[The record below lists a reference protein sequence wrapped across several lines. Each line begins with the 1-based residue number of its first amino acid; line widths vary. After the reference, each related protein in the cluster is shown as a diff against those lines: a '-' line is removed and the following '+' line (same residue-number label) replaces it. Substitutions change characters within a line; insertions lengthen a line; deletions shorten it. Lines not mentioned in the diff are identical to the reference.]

1 MLLKGKVALVTGG
14 GSGIGRGIS
23 IEFAKEGARVV
34 VADLNL
40 EDAKATEAELKRM
53 GALSAS
59 VRVDVS
65 SPEQVEAMVELA
77 VREYGTVDIAA
88 CAAGIDLPAPAF
100 EQSFD
105 VWKKTL
111 AVNLDGVY
119 LVNIAVGRVM
129 RKNGGGKIVNLGS
142 CCSKTG
148 ELSNSAYCASK
159 AGVMLLTDCL
169 SKEWAQYNIRVNAIC
184 PATIDTPMIDHSIKT
199 RAKKAGRDAEEFE
212 RELLSSI
219 PMNRRGKP
227 SEVGRLAVFL
237 ASGESSFMTGQAINI
252 TGGLEVH

>member
-1 MLLKGKVALVTGG
+1 MLLKDKVALVTGG
-14 GSGIGRGIS
+14 GQGIGRGIAV
-23 IEFAKEGARVV
+23 EFAREGARVV

-40 EDAKATEAELKRM
+40 ENARATEEELKRL
-53 GALSAS
+53 GADSIA
-59 VRVDVS
+59 VRFDVS
-65 SPEQVEAMVELA
+65 SPEQVDAMVEAA
-77 VREYGTVDIAA
+77 VNAYGTVDIAA

-119 LVNIAVGRVM
+119 LVNIAVGRIM
-129 RKNGGGKIVNLGS
+129 REKGGGRIVNLGS

-148 ELSNSAYCASK
+148 EASNSAYCASK
-159 AGVMLLTDCL
+159 AGVILLTDCL
-169 SKEWAQYNIRVNAIC
+169 SKEWARYNIRVNAMC
-184 PATIDTPMIDHSIKT
+184 PATIDTPMIDHSIRT
-199 RAKKAGRDAEEFE
+199 RAQKAGRDAAEFE
-212 RELLSSI
+212 RELLEAI

-237 ASGESSFMTGQAINI
+237 ASDESSFMT
-252 TGGLEVH
+252 

>member
-1 MLLKGKVALVTGG
+1 MLLKNKIALVTGG
-14 GSGIGRGIS
+14 GQGIGQGIA
-23 IEFAKEGARVV
+23 IEFAKEGAKVV

-40 EDAKATEAELKRM
+40 KNAQSVTDELRKIGAEAIAVK
-53 GALSAS
+53 
-59 VRVDVS
+59 VDVS
-65 SPEQVEAMVELA
+65 VPDDVDALVD
-77 VREYGTVDIAA
+77 VIVKTYGTVDITV

-111 AVNLDGVY
+111 AINLDGVY
-119 LVNIAVGRVM
+119 LVNIAVGKIM
-129 RKNGGGKIVNLGS
+129 KEHGGGKIVNLGS

-148 ELSNSAYCASK
+148 EKSNSAYCASK

-169 SKEWAQYNIRVNAIC
+169 SKEWAPFNIRVNAMC

-199 RAKKAGRDAEEFE
+199 RAQKAGRDVTEFE
-212 RELLSSI
+212 KELLSSI
-219 PMNRRGKP
+219 PLNRRGRT

-237 ASGESSFMTGQAINI
+237 ASDESSFMTGQAINI
-252 TGGLEVH
+252 TGGMEVH